1 MMLGVD
7 SKPLGILSSLRT
19 QTGPWSDTASYV
31 DQTSFPE
38 CKSHFYA
45 WSCLFC
51 FIRLLLTLPP
61 KNCLDSQKQGSTLC
75 AKTDKIRSRY
85 NHQFHLINGHSLV
98 CQGDLL
104 LWRSCSSAWRTLW
117 GEGGGGRQ
125 VVHHHCDHQNP
136 HHLSQHPHHPQHS
149 TSILLVINTNNP
161 YFLTL
166 HWKGQHKETSWQLN
180 WVSGS
185 LDF

>member
-1 MMLGVD
+1 MRKLAIIVQ
-7 SKPLGILSSLRT
+7 L
-19 QTGPWSDTASYV
+19 

-51 FIRLLLTLPP
+51 FIRLLLTLPA

-85 NHQFHLINGHSLV
+85 HHQFHHINGHTLV

-117 GEGGGGRQ
+117 GEGGGGWQ
-125 VVHHHCDHQNP
+125 VVHHH
-136 HHLSQHPHHPQHS
+136 HHHHHHYQQPFHHSQVDSKYWDGSAVYSQHPRHPHHS
-149 TSILLVINTNNP
+149 TSILIVITQTTP
-161 YFLTL
+161 
-166 HWKGQHKETSWQLN
+166 TS
-180 WVSGS
+180 
-185 LDF
+185 